1 MNLEVDIFI
10 YYYSPTLAQVLW
22 LVYFKTNYNPI
33 SKLKIMRQLLF
44 TITILLFSTSLKS
57 QTNIIQD
64 DFEGNGTINTWYGDD
79 CGINT
84 FLDNPFQQNLNNSAK
99 VLEYRDQGGQY
110 ANIRFDVNTNLDLS
124 ELSTFSLKIYVPSN
138 YLTGNQQNKIS
149 IKLQD
154 GNLNEPWTTQ
164 SEITKAITL
173 DQWQEVSF
181 DFQNDSYINY
191 NTESLAPA
199 MRTDFNRMVIQVNGE
214 GNNDQVLAYIDDVS
228 SSESIDVEPLAYSL
242 VWADEFE
249 AEGAVNSDKWF
260 HQTLLP
266 NGFGWYNSELQHYTN
281 RIENASIDNGILK
294 IATIKESY
302 TDQGQTK
309 EYTSARLNSKFAFTY
324 GKVEIRAKLPFGVGT
339 WPAIWTLG
347 KNISEPGAYWQ
358 TEGNG
363 NTPWPNCGEIDIME
377 HWGNNQNFIQSATHT
392 PSSYGG
398 TINHGGRILPTA
410 STEFH
415 IYTLEWT
422 NEKLVFSVD
431 DIIHYT
437 YNPLIK
443 DANTWPFDAAQY
455 LLLNVAIA
463 PDISPN
469 FVESSMEV
477 DYVRVYQESSLS
489 TNKLN
494 GFSNLS
500 LYPNPITSEFTI
512 QINEFIEGKVSVGIY
527 SIDGRLLRLSE
538 RKVSGNSIKIEDLEN
553 LANGTYIIICKI
565 KSRNYSFKVFKN

>member
-1 MNLEVDIFI
+1 
-10 YYYSPTLAQVLW
+10 
-22 LVYFKTNYNPI
+22 
-33 SKLKIMRQLLF
+33 MRQLLF
-44 TITILLFSTSLKS
+44 TSTLLLFITSVKS
-57 QTNIIQD
+57 QTNTIQD

-84 FLDNPFQQNLNNSAK
+84 FLDNPFQQDLNNSAK

-110 ANIRFDVNTNLDLS
+110 ANIGFDVNTNFDLS
-124 ELSTFSLKIYVPSN
+124 EHSTFSLKIYVPSN

-149 IKLQD
+149 IKLQN

-164 SEITKAITL
+164 SEIIKAITL

-181 DFQNDSYINY
+181 DFQNDTYINY
-191 NTESLAPA
+191 TSESLAPV
-199 MRTDFNRMVIQVNGE
+199 MRTDFNRLVIQVNGE
-214 GNNDQVLAYIDDVS
+214 GNNDQVVAYIDDFS
-228 SSESIDVEPLAYSL
+228 SSESIEVEPLAYSL
-242 VWADEFE
+242 VWADEFDVD
-249 AEGAVNSDKWF
+249 GAVNSDNWF

-281 RIENASIDNGILK
+281 RIENTSINDGILK
-294 IATIKESY
+294 ITAIKETY

-309 EYTSARLNSKFAFTY
+309 EYTSARLNSKFAFMY
-324 GKVEIRAKLPFGVGT
+324 GKVEVRAKLPFGVGT

-347 KNISEPGAYWQ
+347 TNISEPGAYWQ
-358 TEGNG
+358 IQGYG
-363 NTPWPNCGEIDIME
+363 NTSWPNCGEIDIME
-377 HWGNNQNFIQSATHT
+377 HWGNNQNYVQSATHT

-398 TINHGGRILPTA
+398 TINHGGRFLPSA

-437 YNPLIK
+437 YNPPIK

-463 PDISPN
+463 PDISEN
-469 FVESSMEV
+469 FAESSMEI
-477 DYVRVYQESSLS
+477 DYVRVYQESDLAID
-489 TNKLN
+489 KLN
-494 GFSNLS
+494 GSSNIS
-500 LYPNPITSEFTI
+500 MYPNPITTEFTI
-512 QINEFIEGKVSVGIY
+512 QLDDFINENVKVGIY
-527 SIDGRLLRLSE
+527 SVEGRLLKMTE
-538 RKVSGNSIKIEDLEN
+538 KKVFGNYIKIEDLEN

-565 KSRNYSFKVFKN
+565 KSRNFSFKAQKK

>member
-199 MRTDFNRMVIQVNGE
+199 MRTDFNRMVIQVNG
-214 GNNDQVLAYIDDVS
+214 
-228 SSESIDVEPLAYSL
+228 
-242 VWADEFE
+242 
-249 AEGAVNSDKWF
+249 
-260 HQTLLP
+260 
-266 NGFGWYNSELQHYTN
+266 
-281 RIENASIDNGILK
+281 
-294 IATIKESY
+294 
-302 TDQGQTK
+302 
-309 EYTSARLNSKFAFTY
+309 
-324 GKVEIRAKLPFGVGT
+324 
-339 WPAIWTLG
+339 
-347 KNISEPGAYWQ
+347 
-358 TEGNG
+358 
-363 NTPWPNCGEIDIME
+363 
-377 HWGNNQNFIQSATHT
+377 
-392 PSSYGG
+392 
-398 TINHGGRILPTA
+398 
-410 STEFH
+410 
-415 IYTLEWT
+415 
-422 NEKLVFSVD
+422 
-431 DIIHYT
+431 
-437 YNPLIK
+437 
-443 DANTWPFDAAQY
+443 
-455 LLLNVAIA
+455 
-463 PDISPN
+463 
-469 FVESSMEV
+469 
-477 DYVRVYQESSLS
+477 
-489 TNKLN
+489 
-494 GFSNLS
+494 
-500 LYPNPITSEFTI
+500 
-512 QINEFIEGKVSVGIY
+512 
-527 SIDGRLLRLSE
+527 
-538 RKVSGNSIKIEDLEN
+538 
-553 LANGTYIIICKI
+553 
-565 KSRNYSFKVFKN
+565 